1 MKANATTENR
11 RGSTNGNDIVQN
23 AINLGVKVQQINIF
37 LKESNKYVN
46 YLKKVVI
53 KTKNDI
59 DGCIFNFDA
68 AFVFFIILCP
78 HQWSDSINIIFCL
91 FHNFLQIIYIF
102 V

>member
-46 YLKKVVI
+46 YLMFFSVCFVRTTPL
-53 KTKNDI
+53 TK
-59 DGCIFNFDA
+59 GDA
-68 AFVFFIILCP
+68 TSSL
-78 HQWSDSINIIFCL
+78 
-91 FHNFLQIIYIF
+91 
-102 V
+102 